1 MVVVMLVVV
10 IPVWPVMG
18 DIGGVGADGA
28 AVRGDFA
35 GGGGDDFDGVIDW
48 PW

>member
-1 MVVVMLVVV
+1 MLVVV

-35 GGGGDDFDGVIDW
+35 GGGGDEFDGVIDW

>member
-1 MVVVMLVVV
+1 
-10 IPVWPVMG
+10 MG

-28 AVRGDFA
+28 AVRGDF
-35 GGGGDDFDGVIDW
+35 GGGGDDSDGVIDW